1 MGLRRFS
8 KELIFSKTTTGI
20 DLSRRS
26 NSNRRLFYV
35 ILVSVFVI
43 VAAILVFNRHGFIA
57 LAGLKQDVDRISMSI
72 DSLQA
77 EIDSLESEIRR
88 LRSDSLY
95 LERMVREI
103 LGWGRE
109 GEHIVRFTELD
120 STEVFF

>member
-8 KELIFSKTTTGI
+8 KELKYSKTSAGV
-20 DLSRRS
+20 DLKRRGS
-26 NSNRRLFYV
+26 GNRRLFYV

-57 LAGLKQDVDRISMSI
+57 LAGLMGDVDRISLSI

-77 EIDSLESEIRR
+77 DIDSLESEIQR

-120 STEVFF
+120 SMGVSF